1 MTYEADSRSREVAEL
16 LERYTP
22 VPHAQP
28 QWRQVEK
35 RSRARTCRLLLV
47 ALVALVVAAPALAL
61 SGAVRGLVGF
71 GDPKPVVERAAWIL
85 SAPVG
90 NAFWVHAWTAPS
102 STGGRCDFMTIDH
115 QPTAEPPSEIRG
127 GIGCSSAGSDERLTQ
142 ARPEY
147 PLNVGLS
154 IGRRPKG
161 GDPTKWVPPIVSG
174 AILPKLNAARVEVLW
189 NGGSLS
195 LRLRDN
201 YFLGGSP
208 LLYMPPFD
216 RFPFTVVAY
225 DAQGEKVAEKRLPS
239 PALRL
244 MNGWKEYTPAY
255 KKWQREQRK

>member
-1 MTYEADSRSREVAEL
+1 MTYESELRSPEVAEL

-35 RSRARTCRLLLV
+35 RSRAGTYRLLLV
-47 ALVALVVAAPALAL
+47 AVVALVVAAPALAL
-61 SGAVRGLVGF
+61 SGTFRDLVGF
-71 GDPKPVVERAAWIL
+71 GDPKPVVEQAKWLL

-90 NAFWVHAWTAPS
+90 NGFWVHAWTAPS
-102 STGGRCDFMTIDH
+102 STGGRCDFMTTDH
-115 QPTAEPPSEIRG
+115 RPVARPPSEARG
-127 GIGCSSAGSDERLTQ
+127 GTVCSSAGGDERLTR
-142 ARPEY
+142 AGPDH
-147 PLNVGLS
+147 PLNVGFS
-154 IGRRPKG
+154 ITRRPKG
-161 GDPTKWVPPIVSG
+161 GEPTRWVPPIVSG
-174 AILPKLNAARVEVLW
+174 ALLPSLKATRVQVVW
-189 NGGSLS
+189 NGGSLP
-195 LRLRDN
+195 LLLRDN

-225 DAQGEKVAEKRLPS
+225 DAQGERVAEKRLPS

-255 KKWQREQRK
+255 KQWEREQRK